1 MVDIMD
7 IYRSLI
13 INIVTVI
20 KNPEILKLVPDHLET
35 KQVCKYPV
43 KKLPYL
49 LRYVYDWCKTHQMCN
64 KAILKNGGT

>member
-13 INIVTVI
+13 ISTVTVI

-49 LRYVYDWCKTHQMCN
+49 LRYV
-64 KAILKNGGT
+64 

>member
-43 KKLPYL
+43 EKLPYL
-49 LRYVYDWCKTHQMCN
+49 LRYVYDWCKTYQMCN